1 MIYVQQTHHIQYK
14 QNRDAVCM
22 SEIEWMDE
30 WMQAGMRQWV
40 DQWMKNLMNKAR
52 EKSESNMIEWINGMT
67 LQDMEWELDE
77 MTWNDMKQHTPT
89 RNDIASKRHGWKLKN
104 LKIDFWWP

>member
-1 MIYVQQTHHIQYK
+1 MWNKHITYSTK
-14 QNRDAVCM
+14 NRDAVCM

-52 EKSESNMIEWINGMT
+52 EKSESNRIEWINGMT
-67 LQDMEWELDE
+67 LPDMEWII
-77 MTWNDMKQHTPT
+77 MNVQ
-89 RNDIASKRHGWKLKN
+89 
-104 LKIDFWWP
+104 